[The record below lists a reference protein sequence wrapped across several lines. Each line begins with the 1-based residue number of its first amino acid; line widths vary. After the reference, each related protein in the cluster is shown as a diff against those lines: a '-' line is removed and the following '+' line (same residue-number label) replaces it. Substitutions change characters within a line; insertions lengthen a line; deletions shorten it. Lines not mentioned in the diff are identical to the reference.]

1 MFIGLAIGPLLIV
14 GVVLAWQS
22 FSNQRE
28 QALSLQHE
36 VSQRVAVEVTSFF
49 DELENQI
56 NIVTQVQGLQRLD
69 QDRQQSVLSELLL
82 YQNLFEEL
90 ILVDDQGQEQIHLS
104 RSNLSPSEPQNFS
117 ESEAFLIPQATGE
130 IYYSPIRFDEST
142 GEPLITISAPL
153 LDVRSG
159 TVSGVLV
166 TEVRV
171 KKIWE
176 LIQDI
181 KVNEGQSVYIVDADN
196 RVVAHRNPSIVLR
209 GTNFDAPEEN
219 GLFPGLTGE
228 NALLAQESVHF
239 GEQTF
244 RIIAEQTVSE
254 ALASAFNSVYLI
266 TAVIILTLV
275 VASTLGLLMVRQIVQ
290 PIQKMATTAQAI
302 SDGDLSQQV
311 EVTSQDELGVLSNA
325 FNSMTAQL
333 HNLINSLEARI
344 ADRTQRLEIVATL
357 GEHLN
362 AILDPNDLLR
372 EVVNQIKENFDYYHA
387 HIYLLDDSGKKLTI
401 MAGTGEAGAAMIANN
416 HQISTDDKGLVTE
429 AVHSKRIVIVDNV
442 QDAEEWLAN
451 PLLPETQSEMAVPI
465 IHKDDVIGVLDVQ
478 EDKIGGLD
486 ESDANLLRSLANQ
499 VAVALTNAQLFAQ
512 TTEAKE
518 VAEQA
523 KQEIEVANKAL
534 EGQIWL
540 TTGQAQLNEK
550 MQGQQDITMLA
561 TSILKLLCPYMN
573 AQIGALYVVAEQSL
587 HLVGSYA
594 FNHQNGVSDF
604 GFGEGLV
611 GQAVIEKEPMI
622 ITDIPQNY
630 MTIRSGLGETVPN
643 TLMVLPFMYEDR
655 VIGVIEMGTLA
666 EFSDTEMDFMRTALS
681 SIALAFNTAQARA
694 RIDEL
699 LIETQQQAE
708 ELQAQGEEL
717 RVTNEE
723 LETQTESLKASEARL
738 REKQTELEE
747 TNTQL
752 EEKAA
757 ALEESGIT
765 LREKQA
771 ALDKQN
777 QDLKEAQQELKI
789 QAEELALASK
799 YKSEFL
805 ANMSHELR
813 TPLNSLLILARMLA
827 ENKENNLTEDQIES
841 AQIIYSGGTDL
852 LNLIND
858 ILDLS
863 KIESGKMEFTYEPMR
878 LVELETDVRYHFSHV
893 AAEKG
898 LELKIELADDLPN
911 EIQTDVQ
918 RLKQVL
924 KNLLSN
930 AFKFTNKGSV
940 TLSIYRPDA
949 EANLSRSGLDYTQA
963 VAINVTDTGI
973 GMTAEQQKII
983 FEAFQQADG
992 STNRQFGGTGLGLSI
1007 SREFATKL
1015 GGQINVKSEPK
1026 KGSTFTLYLPIEK
1039 VNTPEPDKETIAE
1052 STTIDTTEESIVFD
1066 NALITPPQA
1075 TDPKP
1080 ASSIKAI
1087 KTIDLAPFMADDRD
1101 SINGEDKI
1109 LLVIE
1114 DDPTFAKIV
1123 YDYSHQKG
1131 FKCLATNKG
1140 RAGLELVKTYQPEA
1154 IILDLQLPDISGWEV
1169 LETLKN
1175 DPALRHIPVHI
1186 MSVDDETID
1195 AFRKGAVG
1203 YLTKPVS
1210 SEGLDSSFQK
1220 IEQLISE
1227 KIKAL
1232 LLVEDDAKARRT
1244 IQKLLSGSD
1253 VKIQEA
1259 DMGQVALDLLEAQ
1272 QFDCMILDLTLPDMS
1287 GFEVLTK
1294 MNRLET
1300 INKCP
1305 VIVYTGRDLT
1315 SEENM
1320 QLLKFA
1326 DSVIVKGVKSPE
1338 RLLDET
1344 ALFLHRVVA
1353 DMPKEKQQTIE
1364 QLYNKE
1370 GLLKD
1375 KKVLIV
1381 DDDMRNSFA
1390 LSKLLAEKG
1399 LITKIA
1405 QNGQKA
1411 LDILAEEPDFDIVLM
1426 DIMMPVMDGYEA
1438 TKRIRE
1444 LPNFQT
1450 LPILAL
1456 TAKAMMGD
1464 REKIL
1469 AIGANDYLPKPI
1481 DVDRLFSMLRVWLY
1495 R

>member
-1 MFIGLAIGPLLIV
+1 MQTSIRKRLTLMFIGLAIGPLLIV

-22 FSNQRE
+22 FSNQQE

-36 VSQRVAVEVTSFF
+36 VARRVAVEVVAFF

-56 NIVTQVQGLQRLD
+56 NIVIQVQGLQRLD

-104 RSNLSPSEPQNFS
+104 RSILSSS
-117 ESEAFLIPQATGE
+117 ESQNLAEADAFLIPQATGE

-142 GEPLITISAPL
+142 GEPLITISSPL
-153 LDVRSG
+153 LDARSG
-159 TVSGVLV
+159 LVSGVLV
-166 TEVRV
+166 TEVRI
-171 KKIWE
+171 KKIWD

-181 KVNEGQSVYIVDADN
+181 RVNEGQSVYILDADD

-209 GTNFDAPEEN
+209 GTKFDLPEEN

-228 NALLAQESVHF
+228 NALLAQDSIHF

-244 RIIAEQTVSE
+244 RVVAEQTVSE
-254 ALASAFNSVYLI
+254 ALASAFNSVYII

-275 VASTLGLLMVRQIVQ
+275 VASTLGILMVRQIVQ

-344 ADRTQRLEIVATL
+344 AARTHRLEIVATL

-387 HIYLLDDSGKKLTI
+387 HIYLLDESGEKLTI
-401 MAGTGEAGAAMIANN
+401 MAGTGEAGTAMIANN
-416 HQISTDDKGLVTE
+416 HHISTDAKGLVTE
-429 AVHSKRIVIVDNV
+429 AVRSKRIVIVDNV
-442 QDAEEWLAN
+442 QEVAEWLAN
-451 PLLPETQSEMAVPI
+451 PLLPETRSEMAVPI

-486 ESDANLLRSLANQ
+486 EGDANLLRSLANQ
-499 VAVALTNAQLFAQ
+499 VAVALTNARLFAQ

-518 VAEQA
+518 VAEKA
-523 KQEIEVANKAL
+523 KQEIEVANQAL

-573 AQIGALYVVAEQSL
+573 AQIGALYVVAEQSI
-587 HLVGSYA
+587 HLVGAYA
-594 FNHQNGVSDF
+594 FNHQNGASTF
-604 GFGEGLV
+604 SLGEGLV
-611 GQAVIEKEPMI
+611 GQAAIENEPMI
-622 ITDIPQNY
+622 VNDIPKNY
-630 MTIRSGLGETVPN
+630 LTIRSGLGETAPN

-666 EFSDTEMDFMRTALS
+666 EFSNTEMDFMRTALS

-699 LIETQQQAE
+699 LVETQQQAE

-723 LETQTESLKASEARL
+723 LETQTESLKASEGRL
-738 REKQTELEE
+738 REKQTELEN

-757 ALEESGIT
+757 ALEKSGIT

-777 QDLKEAQQELKI
+777 QDLKEAQEELKI

-813 TPLNSLLILARMLA
+813 TPLNSLLILARMLS

-841 AQIIYSGGTDL
+841 AQIIYGGGTDL
-852 LNLIND
+852 LKIIND

-863 KIESGKMEFTYEPMR
+863 KIESGKMEFIYEPMP
-878 LVELETDVRYHFSHV
+878 LVELETDVRYQFNHV
-893 AAEKG
+893 AEEKG
-898 LELKIELADDLPN
+898 LDLNIELADNLPN
-911 EIQTDVQ
+911 EIQTDAQ

-930 AFKFTNKGSV
+930 AFKFTSQGSV

-949 EANLSRSGLDYTQA
+949 HTDLSASGLDYTQS
-963 VAINVTDTGI
+963 VAISVADTGI

-992 STNRQFGGTGLGLSI
+992 STNRQYGGTGLGLSI

-1015 GGQINVKSEPK
+1015 GGQINVESEFK
-1026 KGSTFTLYLPIEK
+1026 KGSTFILYLPIEQ
-1039 VNTPEPDKETIAE
+1039 VNVPEPDKDILVE
-1052 STTIDTTEESIVFD
+1052 STIIDTVEENIVFEK
-1066 NALITPPQA
+1066 ALPTPPQETVA
-1075 TDPKP
+1075 KP
-1080 ASSIKAI
+1080 VSSTKN
-1087 KTIDLAPFMADDRD
+1087 IDLVPFMADDRD
-1101 SINGEDKI
+1101 SLNGEDKI

-1114 DDPTFAKIV
+1114 DDPAFAKIV
-1123 YDYSHQKG
+1123 YDYAHQKG
-1131 FKCLATNKG
+1131 FKCLVTNKG
-1140 RAGLELVKTYQPEA
+1140 RAGPDLVKTYRPEA
-1154 IILDLQLPDISGWEV
+1154 IILDLKLPDISGWEV
-1169 LETLKN
+1169 LDTLKN
-1175 DPALRHIPVHI
+1175 DPTLRHIPIHI
-1186 MSVDDETID
+1186 MSVDEETID

-1210 SEGLDSSFQK
+1210 LEDLDTSFQK

-1227 KIKAL
+1227 KIKTL

-1259 DMGQVALDLLEAQ
+1259 GMGQTALDLLEAQ

-1294 MNRLET
+1294 MNELAT

-1305 VIVYTGRDLT
+1305 VITTETNST
-1315 SEENM
+1315 SR
-1320 QLLKFA
+1320 A
-1326 DSVIVKGVKSPE
+1326 PC
-1338 RLLDET
+1338 
-1344 ALFLHRVVA
+1344 
-1353 DMPKEKQQTIE
+1353 
-1364 QLYNKE
+1364 
-1370 GLLKD
+1370 
-1375 KKVLIV
+1375 
-1381 DDDMRNSFA
+1381 
-1390 LSKLLAEKG
+1390 SKA
-1399 LITKIA
+1399 A
-1405 QNGQKA
+1405 S
-1411 LDILAEEPDFDIVLM
+1411 
-1426 DIMMPVMDGYEA
+1426 
-1438 TKRIRE
+1438 
-1444 LPNFQT
+1444 
-1450 LPILAL
+1450 
-1456 TAKAMMGD
+1456 
-1464 REKIL
+1464 
-1469 AIGANDYLPKPI
+1469 ANRK
-1481 DVDRLFSMLRVWLY
+1481 
-1495 R
+1495 